1 MRSDDGKLFTK
12 SLFPELRKD
21 NSQYRI
27 HPPFEAKYTQFST
40 QKASHGSTTNFAKQS
55 KREQEANIHKAMY
68 EAWKNYLHILKPE
81 QQFITTINCDGD
93 LMFNNQCICKNW
105 KHKVGL
111 A

>member
-12 SLFPELRKD
+12 SFFQSFEKIIV
-21 NSQYRI
+21 NTVYT
-27 HPPFEAKYTQFST
+27 PFEAKYTQFST

-68 EAWKNYLHILKPE
+68 EAWKNYLHILKSE
-81 QQFITTINCDGD
+81 QQFITTVNCDGD
-93 LMFNNQCICKNW
+93 LMSNNQCICKNW